1 MTQLNQQLKRED
13 KMETTHTEVKQESPS
28 TEDVQ
33 TQTINEDVKSEQIP
47 YARFKKEIAR
57 GKELQSQLEGLQ
69 AQISDAN
76 EQKLIS
82 EGKKD
87 EVITTQKEKIAQ
99 LTETAEIGLKFMQ
112 EEKDRWLDKIPE
124 EKREL
129 WSKADLSLIREYVED
144 RESIKKVSVDNSMGG
159 MTNTSFK
166 DKKAS
171 DMVKDGKSDPAQ
183 WKAFLSNF
191 KS

>member
-1 MTQLNQQLKRED
+1 
-13 KMETTHTEVKQESPS
+13 
-28 TEDVQ
+28 
-33 TQTINEDVKSEQIP
+33 
-47 YARFKKEIAR
+47 
-57 GKELQSQLEGLQ
+57 
-69 AQISDAN
+69 
-76 EQKLIS
+76 
-82 EGKKD
+82 
-87 EVITTQKEKIAQ
+87 
-99 LTETAEIGLKFMQ
+99 MQ

-144 RESIKKVSVDNSMGG
+144 RESIKKVSVDNSIGG